1 MSVTPE
7 QIVAAGKANLESG
20 LKLSVATGNVVFSAV
35 ERVTALNVST
45 ARSAF
50 DDGVAFAKAAAAAAK
65 DPKALVALQL
75 SLLNPSAEKAVA
87 YAKALGDIATSAKDE
102 LTKLYEAEA
111 AALTANLNSTLEGFF
126 KNAPAGSEPVVSAV
140 KTAIANATTAYE
152 GATKAAKQVAEA
164 AQASLESA
172 TAVAVEN
179 LSKGTKAAA
188 SALQVAA

>member
-7 QIVAAGKANLESG
+7 QIVAAGKANLDSG
-20 LKLSVATGNVVFSAV
+20 LKLSVSAGNLVFSAV
-35 ERVTALNVST
+35 ERVSALNLATV
-45 ARSAF
+45 RSAF
-50 DDGVAFAKAAAAAAK
+50 DDGVAFAKAAAAVK
-65 DPKALVALQL
+65 EPKALIALQL
-75 SLLNPSAEKAVA
+75 GLLNPSAEKAVA
-87 YAKALGDIATSAKDE
+87 YAKALGDIGTQVKDE

-111 AALTANLNSTLEGFF
+111 AALTGNLNSTLEGFF

-140 KTAIANATTAYE
+140 KTAIANATSAYE

-172 TAVAVEN
+172 TAAAVEN
-179 LSKGTKAAA
+179 ISKGTKAAA

>member
-35 ERVTALNVST
+35 ERVSALNLST
-45 ARSAF
+45 VRSAF
-50 DDGVAFAKAAAAAAK
+50 DDGVAFAKAVAAAK

-75 SLLNPSAEKAVA
+75 GLLNPSAEKAIA
-87 YAKALGDIATSAKDE
+87 YAKALGDIGTSAKDE

-111 AALTANLNSTLEGFF
+111 AALTGSLNSSLEGFF

-140 KTAIANATTAYE
+140 KTAIANATSAYE

-164 AQASLESA
+164 AQASLETA
-172 TAVAVEN
+172 TAAAVEN

>member
-7 QIVAAGKANLESG
+7 QIVAAGKTNLESG

-35 ERVTALNVST
+35 ERVSALNLST

-50 DDGVAFAKAAAAAAK
+50 DDSVAFVKAVAAVK
-65 DPKALVALQL
+65 EPKALVALQL
-75 SLLNPSAEKAVA
+75 GLLNPSAEKAIA
-87 YAKALGDIATSAKDE
+87 YAKALGDIGTQAKDE
-102 LTKLYEAEA
+102 LTKLYEADA
-111 AALTANLNSTLEGFF
+111 AALTANLNSTLEGLF

-140 KTAIANATTAYE
+140 KTAIANATSAYE

-172 TAVAVEN
+172 TAAAVEN

>member
-35 ERVTALNVST
+35 ERVSALNLST

-50 DDGVAFAKAAAAAAK
+50 DDGVAFAKAAAAAK
-65 DPKALVALQL
+65 DPKALLALNL
-75 SLLNPSAEKAVA
+75 GLLNPSAEKVVA
-87 YAKALGDIATSAKDE
+87 YAKALGDIGTQTKDE
-102 LTKLYEAEA
+102 LAKLYEAEA
-111 AALTANLNSTLEGFF
+111 AALTANLNSTLEGLF

-140 KTAIANATTAYE
+140 KTAIANATSAYE

-172 TAVAVEN
+172 TAAAVEN
-179 LSKGTKAAA
+179 LSKGTKAAT
-188 SALQVAA
+188 SALQNAA